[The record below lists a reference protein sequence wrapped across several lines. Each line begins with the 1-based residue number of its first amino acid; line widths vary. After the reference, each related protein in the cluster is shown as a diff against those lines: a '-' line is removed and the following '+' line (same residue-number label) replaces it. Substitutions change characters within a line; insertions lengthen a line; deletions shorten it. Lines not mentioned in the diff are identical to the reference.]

1 MSNVI
6 GFGGVMTRQKFDS
19 SVPADQLKKDE
30 RSSTFSAIDVSCKSV
45 TFVLPLPFC
54 AHWAAQ

>member
-1 MSNVI
+1 
-6 GFGGVMTRQKFDS
+6 MTRQKFDS